1 MCLYYSLPPTKA
13 SVQLAAAFPRVLHVA
28 FTLILLALVL
38 DIRVWF
44 NLIQQ
49 TNEVNNSNMIVLA
62 VSAHIITAIQ
72 DFM

>member
-1 MCLYYSLPPTKA
+1 M
-13 SVQLAAAFPRVLHVA
+13 QLEAAFPRVLHVA

-38 DIRVWF
+38 DIIGVWF
-44 NLIQQ
+44 NFIQH

>member
-1 MCLYYSLPPTKA
+1 M
-13 SVQLAAAFPRVLHVA
+13 A
-28 FTLILLALVL
+28 FTLILIALVL
-38 DIRVWF
+38 DIGVWF

-49 TNEVNNSNMIVLA
+49 ANEVNNSNMIVLA